1 MKQMLKKAEIRSRR
15 LNTIMEM
22 VESQDENGNLVADS
36 NPAKVEISSDISNT
50 TSLTRRLYQHRSSRD
65 ATATYSPRERRI
77 PCSHATPQ
85 TLSATSPNWRERD
98 NVSITPAG
106 VVRSSSE
113 LLTGSALKPGHAVSE
128 VELFFPE
135 FFTDGEMK
143 HSSGTN
149 IEPVHV
155 HKDEPNRNSQHES
168 EDPLVQSWL
177 DLFGSQFYR

>member
-1 MKQMLKKAEIRSRR
+1 MKQMLKKANSRSRR
-15 LNTIMEM
+15 LNTIMEI
-22 VESQDENGNLVADS
+22 VESQDENGNLVEES
-36 NPAKVEISSDISNT
+36 NPANEEISSDISNA
-50 TSLTRRLYQHRSSRD
+50 TSLTGRLYHHRSSRD

-85 TLSATSPNWRERD
+85 TLSAASSHWRERD

-135 FFTDGEMK
+135 FFTDGET
-143 HSSGTN
+143 HSNGIK
-149 IEPVHV
+149 IETVHV
-155 HKDEPNRNSQHES
+155 HKEESTKNSQHES